1 MQNIYIFGRELFW
14 QAPDKLVEIDG
25 KKCVQHLNCVPG
37 TLQVPLST
45 VFLKFELFFYD
56 FP

>member
-1 MQNIYIFGRELFW
+1 MQNIYIFGREIFW